1 MYPIKQVKFNEEYV
15 MEISFSDGTTKLFSI
30 RDNCENY
37 PELRP
42 LLKDRLLYESGKL
55 LPQGTGIYWNDEIDI
70 PSDALYEDSV
80 LIGTERVTNPRQIL
94 ANALIKA
101 RKERG
106 LTQSE
111 LAKITGIG
119 QPDISKIERAQC
131 NSSLETMAK
140 LAEGLSM
147 SLDIR
152 FKK

>member
-1 MYPIKQVKFNEEYV
+1 MYPIKQVKFNHNYIL
-15 MEISFSDGTTKLFSI
+15 EISFSDGSVKRFSVGNHT
-30 RDNCENY
+30 DDY

-42 LLKDRLLYESGKL
+42 LLEDEDLFKSGKL
-55 LPQGTGIYWNDEIDI
+55 LPQGTGIYWNDDIDA
-70 PSDALYEDSV
+70 PSDALYEDSIIV
-80 LIGTERVTNPRQIL
+80 SKVGVTDPKQIL

-106 LTQSE
+106 ITQVE
-111 LAKITGIG
+111 LAEKTGIG

-131 NSSLETMAK
+131 NSSLETIAK

-147 SLDIR
+147 SLVIH